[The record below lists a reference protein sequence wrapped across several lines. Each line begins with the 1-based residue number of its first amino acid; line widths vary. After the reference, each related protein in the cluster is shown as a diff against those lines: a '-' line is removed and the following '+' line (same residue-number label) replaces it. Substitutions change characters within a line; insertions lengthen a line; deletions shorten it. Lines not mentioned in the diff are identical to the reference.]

1 MNEEA
6 LRLSA
11 VISTLRSL
19 LPVYAGRTLENIIQ
33 GLEAR
38 RKYINETKERGTDER
53 LRRTEDPDGATWG

>member
-6 LRLSA
+6 LRLTA

-38 RKYINETKERGTDER
+38 RKYINETKEGNESK
-53 LRRTEDPDGATWG
+53 